1 MPRLGSIRKVS
12 RKISKIRRSG
22 FNTLTCPESSTPLN
36 QLRHS
41 NRLTAIGNVSADQL
55 LSAYVGTLRDRNSL
69 RMSTVPGISPPS
81 ISRSEEHTS
90 ELQSRQYLVCRL
102 LLEQKTHARRTV
114 NNVDNRARH
123 ISLAHTTHVDLRR

>member
-1 MPRLGSIRKVS
+1 MKMHRLGTIQKES

-22 FNTLTCPESSTPLN
+22 FNSLTCQKSSTPLN

-55 LSAYVGTLRDRNSL
+55 LSAYIGTLRDRNSL

-81 ISRSEEHTS
+81 ISSYRSNQAS
-90 ELQSRQYLVCRL
+90 INFALSG
-102 LLEQKTHARRTV
+102 
-114 NNVDNRARH
+114 
-123 ISLAHTTHVDLRR
+123 